1 MCSRLDD
8 SRFIHVAVSQERQ
21 LIPLLWQREVNAQYQ
36 VRMFRQVA
44 EPVR

>member
-8 SRFIHVAVSQERQ
+8 SGFIHVAVSQARQ
-21 LIPLLWQREVNAQYQ
+21 LVARILHRKANAQDQ

-44 EPVR
+44 EAVR